1 MAEWKCMVCGGNVVD
16 GQLFTFIKGGPI
28 HWSCLVKAI
37 NDKFN
42 GKVPSDVL
50 AILTINRHIHEGIV
64 LAKESEQVI
73 SDDSVKQVISSR
85 RKLLE
90 GEAAKLNVDM
100 LKLIESK
107 YGVNIP

>member
-1 MAEWKCMVCGGNVVD
+1 MAEWKCIVCNGSVVD

-28 HWSCLVKAI
+28 HWSCLVKVI

-42 GKVPSDVL
+42 GRVPSDVL
-50 AILTINRHIHEGIV
+50 AVLTINRHIHEGIV
-64 LAKESEQVI
+64 VAKESEQMT
-73 SDDSVKQVISSR
+73 SDESIRQAISSR

-107 YGVNIP
+107 YGISIP